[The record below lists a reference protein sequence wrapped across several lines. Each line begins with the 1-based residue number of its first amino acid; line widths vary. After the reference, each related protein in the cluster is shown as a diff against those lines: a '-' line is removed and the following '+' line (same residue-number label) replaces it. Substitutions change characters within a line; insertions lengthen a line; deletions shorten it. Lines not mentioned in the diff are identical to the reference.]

1 MSQIELKFTDDELSS
16 WGGLSILKK
25 MLHQSGFM
33 EHLESLPLPAQGYNR
48 GYDPVQ
54 LFVQFMASVWCGAS
68 RSAHLD
74 VKRFDYSRQRLFG

>member
-74 VKRFDYSRQRLFG
+74 VNALTTADKGLFG